1 MDYIIVGFVIL
12 VLLFLFNLI
21 GKMMTLRFN
30 LSFRYNIPLGYVF
43 ALAMSQLVG
52 LPAVMWNVSM
62 NTFRVMYLLAMGA
75 TLLVWGIKIFRN
87 KVQFSNLICLDNK
100 YEGCFKKQW
109 ISIALIIIGV
119 IFIYINVMDTYTIG
133 RMSDSAFY
141 IPHILENVNSEH
153 IYTSNPWSG
162 AVEPFNSLYLYVT
175 YELFHSMLIN
185 LFSMNGLLFIN
196 HGMSLLTF
204 IMMMMCMTE
213 LAMKL
218 FNEKKVILTVVFW
231 LFITFV
237 FVRNISDN
245 YFFFFSTDVLQRLPY
260 TGKVLAYFALV
271 PMLYTCLIDFF
282 KNKSNQKSMTWVLI
296 LLNLAMMSLT
306 STGFFIFGIEY
317 SAILFFLLWSKRKLF
332 DEVLLLTLSTWPLLF
347 FVILAKYPMLIVP
360 IIISYLI
367 VLIFYKL
374 KIKWIYPLMK
384 YGLMLFS
391 VLIPVSALGLQLLG
405 GKLGVVSFSAGDFIT
420 RIIESS
426 NTTTTIIWIISVVG
440 VALYLKNKSEDSTN
454 QLLFGK
460 VPIYLFLV
468 FINPISCAFV
478 ATFMTSTS
486 VYHRLFYI
494 LPLFPLAS
502 IVIVKIVDKLQFLQS
517 KQPIYKMV
525 MSGLVAL
532 LLYKFYTGLDSV
544 AFNKLLNSEFIYKNM
559 VSYVSTDNAK
569 LINEYVPESSK
580 VAAYFTNNLWAD
592 ELRTLRSLSP
602 HVTLPYNT
610 YTHRRL
616 TENGE
621 YTKEDYYNNQ
631 VMMLLNA
638 SMSIYDLFI
647 DENGIL
653 TDMTNGEAL
662 INHLL
667 STYEYVLFPKYY
679 DNEPLLNILFTQGKV
694 VIAENENAYLIEL

>member
-52 LPAVMWNVSM
+52 LPAVMSHVSM
-62 NTFRVMYLLAMGA
+62 NTFMVMYLFTIGVI
-75 TLLVWGIKIFRN
+75 LLIWGVKIFR
-87 KVQFSNLICLDNK
+87 KKIKLSQLFCVDNK
-100 YEGCFKKQW
+100 YEGCLKKQW
-109 ISIALIIIGV
+109 TSIGLLLMGV
-119 IFIYINVMDTYTIG
+119 IFIYINVMQTYTIG

-141 IPHILENVNSEH
+141 IPHILGNVNSEH

-162 AVEPFNSLYLYVT
+162 TVEPFNSLYLYVT

-196 HGMSLLTF
+196 HGMSLITF
-204 IMMMMCMTE
+204 VMIIMCMTE

-218 FNEKKVILTVVFW
+218 FNQKKGILTVVFW

-282 KNKSNQKSMTWVLI
+282 KNKSNQKSMTWMLI

-306 STGFFIFGIEY
+306 STGFFIVGIEY
-317 SAILFFLLWSKRKLF
+317 AAILFFLLWSKRKSF
-332 DEVLLLTLSTWPLLF
+332 DEVLLLTLSTWPLLL
-347 FVILAKYPMLIVP
+347 FVILAKYPMLTVP
-360 IIISYLI
+360 VIMSYLI
-367 VLIFYKL
+367 LLIFYKL
-374 KIKWIYPLMK
+374 KVEWIYPLMK
-384 YGLMLFS
+384 YGLMLVS
-391 VLIPVSALGLQLLG
+391 ILIPVAALALQLLG
-405 GKLGVVSFSAGDFIT
+405 GRLGLVSFSAGDFIT
-420 RIIESS
+420 RMIESS
-426 NTTTTIIWIISVVG
+426 NTTTTIIWILSAIG
-440 VALYLKNKSEDSTN
+440 VALYLKNKSEDNTT

-486 VYHRLFYI
+486 VYHRLFYM
-494 LPLFPLAS
+494 LPLFPLLS
-502 IVIVKIVDKLQFLQS
+502 VVIVKSVEKIQVLQS
-517 KQPIYKMV
+517 KQPVYKMV

-532 LLYKFYTGLDSV
+532 LVYQFYTGLDSV
-544 AFNKLLNSEFIYKNM
+544 AFNKLLNSGFSYKNM
-559 VSYVSTDNAK
+559 VSYVSADNAK
-569 LINEYVPESSK
+569 LINEYVPKSSK

-602 HVTLPYNT
+602 HVVLPYNT

-667 STYEYVLFPKYY
+667 KTYDYVLLPKYY
-679 DNEPLLNILFTQGKV
+679 DNEPLLNTLLMQGKV

>member
-1 MDYIIVGFVIL
+1 MDYMIVGLVII

-43 ALAMSQLVG
+43 ALAISQVVG
-52 LPAVMWNVSM
+52 LPAVMWHVSM
-62 NTFRVMYLLAMGA
+62 NTFMVMYLFTMGII
-75 TLLVWGIKIFRN
+75 LLVWGIKIF
-87 KVQFSNLICLDNK
+87 KHKISFSQLICLDNRH
-100 YEGCFKKQW
+100 EGCFKKQW
-109 ISIALIIIGV
+109 ISIGLLMIGV
-119 IFIYINVMDTYTIG
+119 IFIYVNVMQTYTIG

-141 IPHILENVNSEH
+141 IPHILENVESEQ

-196 HGMSLLTF
+196 HGMSLITF
-204 IMMMMCMTE
+204 VMIMMCMTE

-218 FNEKKVILTVVFW
+218 FNEKKVVLTVVFW
-231 LFITFV
+231 LFIAFV
-237 FVRNISDN
+237 FVQNISDN

-260 TGKVLAYFALV
+260 TGKVLAYFALL
-271 PMLYTCLIDFF
+271 PMLYTYLIEFF
-282 KNKSNQKSMTWVLI
+282 NNKDNQKSITWMLI

-306 STGFFIFGIEY
+306 STGFFIVGIEY
-317 SAILFFLLWSKRKLF
+317 AAILFFLLWSKKKSF
-332 DEVLLLTLSTWPLLF
+332 DEVLLLTLSTWPLLL
-347 FVILAKYPMLIVP
+347 FVILAKFPFLTLPV
-360 IIISYLI
+360 IITYFILLL
-367 VLIFYKL
+367 VYKL
-374 KIKWIYPLMK
+374 KIRWIYPLMK
-384 YGLMLFS
+384 YGLMLVS
-391 VLIPVSALGLQLLG
+391 ILIPGAALALQLLG
-405 GKLGVVSFSAGDFIT
+405 GRLGLVSFSAGDFIT
-420 RIIESS
+420 RMIESS
-426 NTTTTIIWIISVVG
+426 NTTTTIIWILFVVG
-440 VALYLKNKSEDSTN
+440 VILSLKSKRENTVN
-454 QLLFGK
+454 HLLFGK

-486 VYHRLFYI
+486 VYHRLFYM
-494 LPLFPLAS
+494 LPLFPLLS
-502 IVIVKIVDKLQFLQS
+502 IVIVTIVEKIKVLQS
-517 KQPIYKMV
+517 KQPVYKMI

-532 LLYKFYTGLDSV
+532 LMYQFYTGLDSV
-544 AFNKLLNSEFIYKNM
+544 AFNKLLNSGFSYKNM
-559 VSYVSTDNAK
+559 VSYVSADNAK
-569 LINEYVPESSK
+569 LLNEYVPESST
-580 VAAYFTNNLWAD
+580 VAMYFSNNRWAD
-592 ELRTLRSLSP
+592 ELRSARSLSP
-602 HVTLPYNT
+602 HIVLPYNT

-647 DENGIL
+647 DENGVL

-667 STYEYVLFPKYY
+667 KTYDYVLLPKYY
-679 DNEPLLNILFTQGKV
+679 DNEPLLNTLLMQEKV
-694 VIAENENAYLIEL
+694 IIAENENAYLIEL